1 LKLHIQKLDVTTAQ
15 LTTSE
20 YPNLHIAPALPH
32 SKRFSGAAKQYD
44 DHARVQ
50 RQSSQFLWSWLS
62 QLLPNEFEP
71 KACLDIGCGT
81 GYMTQL
87 LLEHYPYATVHA
99 IDIAPGMLEHI
110 QSTWGRGFTDRLHTH
125 LMDGEQLALEHLW
138 VPNNSLTVSNMC
150 AQWFKNLDQ
159 TLRGWLSVSNT
170 VVFSVLLEGSFAAWK
185 QAHLDAGEICGLRS
199 LPCFDEIQ
207 TLLKH
212 FETEGLCIETH
223 SFQKEYLEQHSGGL
237 SFARSLRA
245 IGADTPEQ
253 HHKPVKLRKVIT
265 HLGDVCTLNHRI
277 GYFFL
282 RRG

>member
-1 LKLHIQKLDVTTAQ
+1 M
-15 LTTSE
+15 
-20 YPNLHIAPALPH
+20 
-32 SKRFSGAAKQYD
+32 RYD

-50 RQSSQFLWSWLS
+50 RESSQFLWNWLN
-62 QLLPNEFEP
+62 QLLPQKFEP

-87 LLEHYPYATVHA
+87 LLDHYPQTPVHA
-99 IDIAPGMLEHI
+99 IDIAPGMLDHI
-110 QSTWGRGFTDRLHTH
+110 HNTWGRAYTDQLHTH

-150 AQWFKNLDQ
+150 AQWFKSLDQ
-159 TLRGWLSVSNT
+159 TMRGWLSISNT

-185 QAHLDAGEICGLRS
+185 QAHLDAGEPCGLRT
-199 LPCFDEIQ
+199 LPSFDDIQ

-212 FETEGLCIETH
+212 FEAEGLCIETH
-223 SFQKEYLEQHSGGL
+223 SFQKEYLDQHSGGL

-245 IGADTPEQ
+245 IGADTPEP
-253 HHKPVKLRKVIT
+253 HHRPVKLRKVIAN
-265 HLGDVCTLNHRI
+265 LGDVCTLNHRV